1 MQFQTFPLT
10 QTQTHALPRLTAAG
24 NRCAVYQL
32 EGPLDEARLERAI
45 QTTLRRCPP
54 LSYKC
59 LKLDGGLQIMQ
70 SQDEESPLQI
80 IDVASDDALY
90 TLIENYRRRTFRLD
104 GGAPYLFCLL
114 RGKRFNH
121 LLFVCHPWL
130 LDRFSLKPF
139 FSALSAAYRGP
150 VEESSLG
157 LSQETLLED
166 EKARLASH
174 QRSEGLR
181 FWLQLLRDSS
191 FEWRPARSETQLA
204 ENYFSVRYRWKLR
217 RR

>member
-32 EGPLDEARLERAI
+32 EGPLDETRLELAI

-80 IDVASDDALY
+80 IDVASDDALF

-104 GGAPYLFCLL
+104 GGAPI
-114 RGKRFNH
+114 
-121 LLFVCHPWL
+121 
-130 LDRFSLKPF
+130 S
-139 FSALSAAYRGP
+139 SACCAANGSTTCCLSATPGCWI
-150 VEESSLG
+150 
-157 LSQETLLED
+157 
-166 EKARLASH
+166 AS
-174 QRSEGLR
+174 
-181 FWLQLLRDSS
+181 
-191 FEWRPARSETQLA
+191 P
-204 ENYFSVRYRWKLR
+204 
-217 RR
+217 